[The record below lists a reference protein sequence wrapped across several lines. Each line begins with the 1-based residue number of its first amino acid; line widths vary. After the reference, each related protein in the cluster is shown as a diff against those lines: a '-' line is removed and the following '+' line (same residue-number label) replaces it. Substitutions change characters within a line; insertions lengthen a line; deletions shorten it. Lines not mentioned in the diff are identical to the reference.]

1 MLPVKVFSPHL
12 LYQYKEKPQNRNQES
27 AHEPWYKLLAP
38 PLYQHYDTWWKI
50 VKGSLLSIISIPTS
64 WYFCISVGRGGWLVP
79 RKGDLEVYLTFFP
92 LSPPFFSYFSV
103 YYLDPANTL
112 FIAPLT
118 MLKWPYFL
126 SSFVLAVIPGY
137 IYIYILRFGARWLRW
152 DTTWYICCIHL
163 DYLIE
168 HDHS

>member
-64 WYFCISVGRGGWLVP
+64 WYFNISLGRGGWLVP

-118 MLKWPYFL
+118 MLKWLCHSTLVESAYKAKAGKLVHEAKSFKETPFPGAWHFL
-126 SSFVLAVIPGY
+126 PNLYKP
-137 IYIYILRFGARWLRW
+137 
-152 DTTWYICCIHL
+152 
-163 DYLIE
+163 
-168 HDHS
+168 